1 MLLGPLESILFCG
14 GILMRIGCIEV
25 QNFRKLRSTHIDFD
39 REQTLFVG
47 ANNSGKTSAV
57 LALRYFL
64 LDQTAFSYRDISV
77 GNWDE
82 INQLG
87 LKWEAMP
94 EEEEPVAGE
103 LLPLLPAMD
112 VWLDVGD
119 IEIYQVAHLLPSLDW
134 SGGMLGV
141 RMRLEPRDIK
151 KLYAEYRL
159 ERETARNTVA
169 RAAEKHSGSVLS
181 VWPDSLLQFLDKR
194 MRGLFTVESLR
205 ARSRQTPAS
214 RSG

>member
-1 MLLGPLESILFCG
+1 
-14 GILMRIGCIEV
+14 MRIGCIEI

-77 GNWDE
+77 GNWDA

-87 LKWEAMP
+87 SKWEAMP

-119 IEIYQVAHLLPSLDW
+119 NEIH
-134 SGGMLGV
+134 
-141 RMRLEPRDIK
+141 R
-151 KLYAEYRL
+151 
-159 ERETARNTVA
+159 
-169 RAAEKHSGSVLS
+169 
-181 VWPDSLLQFLDKR
+181 
-194 MRGLFTVESLR
+194 
-205 ARSRQTPAS
+205 
-214 RSG
+214 